1 MPTIP
6 VLTEGTMP
14 RVLVIHGTAMNM
26 RGKVQV
32 DVFGPMMLP
41 EYDELV
47 GRG

>member
-1 MPTIP
+1 MPKI
-6 VLTEGTMP
+6 
-14 RVLVIHGTAMNM
+14 LVIHGAGMNM

-41 EYDELV
+41 EYAELV